1 MLIKAGRDTETVAC
15 TVTMSTLPTD
25 HARIHTARYLFHPQN
40 ESEQVFLRPAVL
52 VGAVQGTE
60 GVYSLELVIALTRD
74 QSWKGVVMFRCVQC
88 LMLYVVCR
96 VYVCMF

>member
-1 MLIKAGRDTETVAC
+1 MHALSLC
-15 TVTMSTLPTD
+15 PLSTLATD

-60 GVYSLELVIALTRD
+60 GVYSLELVTALTRD
-74 QSWKGVVMFRCVQC
+74 QSWQGVVMCKRVHVQC